1 MPLPNRVDP
10 YGALHAVAE
19 RGLFFGNRGVLH
31 DRSGRLRRER
41 SAERRWICCV
51 LEWKG
56 RRRELLRP
64 GRYTELFFL
73 DEATALAAGHRP
85 CAECR
90 RADHLRFRS
99 CVAAGQAGA
108 DVGSAVALDRLLDP
122 QRGACRPLVG
132 EWRDLPEG
140 TIVDDGSSPYL
151 VAAGSLFAW
160 GHGGYRAAALARPT
174 RVVTP
179 AAAVAALEGGYRPM
193 LHPSART

>member
-41 SAERRWICCV
+41 SAE
-51 LEWKG
+51 
-56 RRRELLRP
+56 RRELLRP

-99 CVAAGQAGA
+99 CVAAGLAGA

-122 QRGACRPLVG
+122 QRGACRPLGG

-160 GHGGYRAAALARPT
+160 GHGGYRAAPLARPT

-179 AAAVAALEGGYRPM
+179 AAAVAALEGGYRPV